1 MKEYMDDFFQ
11 VPELADCTDE
21 QRERII
27 ALFLRMVQN
36 RVIVRILDASNK
48 QEQQA
53 LDNLLQIQDTGAI
66 NAFLTEKG
74 LPNMEDMIVEE
85 AVASKSELTHLL
97 TAVHI

>member
-1 MKEYMDDFFQ
+1 MDDFFQ